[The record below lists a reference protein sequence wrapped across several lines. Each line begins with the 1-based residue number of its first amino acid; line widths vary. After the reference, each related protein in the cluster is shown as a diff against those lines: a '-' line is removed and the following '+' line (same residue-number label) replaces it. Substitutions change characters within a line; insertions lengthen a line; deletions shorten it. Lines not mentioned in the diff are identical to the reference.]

1 MLRLAPTT
9 KQHGRALPAHCV
21 MDYVMCA
28 SDDHALRHCEMVR
41 RHRDGCIHPSSRC
54 GDGRKRDS
62 QSDGPNRTLQ
72 RRSRTPTQSPLPLP
86 KQGEGIRRGQHRLVV
101 PVEHEYARCCGVL
114 SMCMASRRLELPF
127 SPFLFLAPRRKR
139 AIFPTA
145 QHSQRRSNA
154 QSNPVIRG
162 RKAAKGQ
169 IRPGI
174 EPMLLEN
181 WAPRRR
187 RAELHCFHHH
197 RRRRHPQPASPT
209 RQHHHQHPRPPPPS
223 SYLRHHHHQS
233 VPPFPLWTLVS
244 HLGRHHVRNR

>member
-1 MLRLAPTT
+1 MSE
-9 KQHGRALPAHCV
+9 RASEEKGPFRRNLTPRARANTNV
-21 MDYVMCA
+21 TSRTDNKTARTRVA
-28 SDDHALRHCEMVR
+28 STLRHGLRHVRLGRPCAWHCQMVR

-154 QSNPVIRG
+154 QSNPV
-162 RKAAKGQ
+162 
-169 IRPGI
+169 
-174 EPMLLEN
+174 
-181 WAPRRR
+181 
-187 RAELHCFHHH
+187 
-197 RRRRHPQPASPT
+197 
-209 RQHHHQHPRPPPPS
+209 
-223 SYLRHHHHQS
+223 
-233 VPPFPLWTLVS
+233 
-244 HLGRHHVRNR
+244 